1 MNKEMLLNETEL
13 EAVSGGLQNLALGSA
28 GLIIDASLNNV
39 GNVAIDLKVDA
50 STKIADS
57 FNTSNVLGRLFP
69 F

>member
-1 MNKEMLLNETEL
+1 MHLSETEL
-13 EAVSGGLQNLALGSA
+13 DAVSGGLQNLALGSA

-39 GNVAIDLKVDA
+39 GNVAIDLTVDA

-57 FNTSNVLGRLFP
+57 FNTANLLGRLLP